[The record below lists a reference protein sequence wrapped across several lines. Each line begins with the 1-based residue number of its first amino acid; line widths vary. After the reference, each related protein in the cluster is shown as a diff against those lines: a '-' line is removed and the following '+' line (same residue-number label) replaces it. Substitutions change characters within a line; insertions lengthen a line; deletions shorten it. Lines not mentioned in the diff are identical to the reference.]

1 MLLSNALYPMNDFTP
16 PASLSREVATSLL
29 RGELG
34 FQGVAITDDLS
45 EPAVAAAASVPQ
57 AAVEALRA
65 GADML

>member
-1 MLLSNALYPMNDFTP
+1 MVTD
-16 PASLSREVATSLL
+16 LL

-34 FQGVAITDDLS
+34 YDGVAITDDLA
-45 EPAVAAAASVPQ
+45 EPAVAIVAPVPQ